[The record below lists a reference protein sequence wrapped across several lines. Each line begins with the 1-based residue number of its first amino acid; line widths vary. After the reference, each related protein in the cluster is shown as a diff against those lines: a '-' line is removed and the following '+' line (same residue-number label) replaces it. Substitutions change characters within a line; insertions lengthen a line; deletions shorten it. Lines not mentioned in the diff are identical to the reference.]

1 MRFAVEDANSPERPS
16 VGPTNRISQIGY
28 HVEPY
33 VRIVFPDLIQERVGD
48 QQLVI
53 LGNHRFTVE
62 ARARKVLRFSAMIR
76 ISLRGARDKNV
87 DVLTQDPHDQTSGH
101 IEQLRHQI
109 HNLLPL
115 SQNRVWNRWFWMM
128 IWRNL
133 VPAGSYF
140 FHRGF
145 ILCGLRER
153 ISRKDAKT
161 QRQPRIYANQNGEKH
176 EPHVDQPS
184 SGSRRTMA
192 GSLQIFASRGG
203 KHYKREEE
211 REFVSAGH

>member
-1 MRFAVEDANSPERPS
+1 
-16 VGPTNRISQIGY
+16 
-28 HVEPY
+28 
-33 VRIVFPDLIQERVGD
+33 
-48 QQLVI
+48 
-53 LGNHRFTVE
+53 
-62 ARARKVLRFSAMIR
+62 MIR

-115 SQNRVWNRWFWMM
+115 SQNRVWNRWYWMM

-140 FHRGF
+140 FHRAS

-176 EPHVDQPS
+176 EPQIDQPS
-184 SGSRRTMA
+184 SGSRQAAA
-192 GSLQIFASRGG
+192 GLWRAGCRFTQIGLGSMRSGRRGVLFSRRD
-203 KHYKREEE
+203 K
-211 REFVSAGH
+211 AG